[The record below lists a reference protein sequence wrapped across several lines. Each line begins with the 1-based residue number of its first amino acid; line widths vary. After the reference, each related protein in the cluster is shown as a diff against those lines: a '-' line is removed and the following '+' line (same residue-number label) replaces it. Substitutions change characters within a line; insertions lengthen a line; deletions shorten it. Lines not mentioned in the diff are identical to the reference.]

1 MLACRSWKQKS
12 KNIVLNFVYPLPNG
26 DHKELENY
34 FKSSLSKQK
43 ISKKDIILAGDSG
56 DFLVQTKTFKSL

>member
-43 ISKKDIILAGDSG
+43 ISKKDSG